1 MDLPKEKIKRY
12 NKIIQ
17 EKYGRDATEEEIME
31 IERDIRRLVE
41 IIYECYLNDKRNG
54 KLPEGLK

>member
-1 MDLPKEKIKRY
+1 MDLPKEKINSY

-17 EKYGRDATEEEIME
+17 ERYGRDATEEEIME